1 MNSAPQA
8 TPPIRRLLSTAPP
21 TSPGNPSHVAP
32 LFLLEI
38 WGAPSPHPDQRPLWA
53 AWAASS

>member
-8 TPPIRRLLSTAPP
+8 TPPTRRLLSVPPPP

-38 WGAPSPHPDQRPLWA
+38 WGASDHSDQHPLWV
-53 AWAASS
+53 AWAVSS